1 MLCPSSVPPPSRLFS
16 TTTLSDAHRG
26 EGNCFSFF
34 SVGYN
39 HLSCCVSLPA
49 NFCPD
54 ALFSTAH
61 ATGIVVIPVLG
72 PGSQLNHH
80 IESLC

>member
-1 MLCPSSVPPPSRLFS
+1 MSLLSALFS

-26 EGNCFSFF
+26 EENCFSFF

-54 ALFSTAH
+54 AAVSDITVD
-61 ATGIVVIPVLG
+61 VVSEV
-72 PGSQLNHH
+72 QRR
-80 IESLC
+80 

>member
-1 MLCPSSVPPPSRLFS
+1 MSLLSALFS

-26 EGNCFSFF
+26 EENCFSFF